1 MKKILI
7 TGSSGFIGFH
17 LSKVLLDKGFIV
29 KGIDSMN
36 AYYDVSLKEER
47 NKILLGYSNFSF
59 EHMNLSN
66 INKTKEIIKNFNP
79 DYLVHLA
86 AQAGVRHSV
95 TNPEDYVESNLIAT
109 FNILEALRETK
120 VDHLLIASTSSAYGA
135 SKNMPFK
142 ESDPSNEPLTFYA
155 STKRACESMSHS
167 YSNLFDIPVTCF
179 RFFTV
184 YGPWGRPDMA
194 LFKFVKAITQDKEFD
209 VYNEGQMIR
218 DFTYVED
225 LVHAIFLLLD
235 KIPETDKKVS
245 KADSVSSVAPWRLIN
260 IGNADPVVLIDF
272 VKYIEETLDKKAK
285 INFMPLQMGDVVQ
298 TYANNQLL
306 KDLANYKPETGYKE
320 GIEQFINWYLS
331 YYKSQ

>member
-36 AYYDVSLKEER
+36 AYYDVNLKEER

-59 EHMNLSN
+59 ELMNLSN
-66 INKTKEIIKNFNP
+66 INKTKEIVKNFNP

-109 FNILEALRETK
+109 FNILEALRETN

-135 SKNMPFK
+135 SKNMPFQ

-167 YSNLFDIPVTCF
+167 YANLFDIPVTCF

-194 LFKFVKAITQDKEFD
+194 LFKFTKSILNNEKIDI
-209 VYNEGQMIR
+209 YNHGKMSR
-218 DFTYVED
+218 DFTYIDD
-225 LVHAIFLLLD
+225 LVDGIYKISK
-235 KIPETDKKVS
+235 KIPNIKTKIKNHNDSIS
-245 KADSVSSVAPWRLIN
+245 KFAPYRIVN
-260 IGNADPVVLIDF
+260 IGGSSPTELMYF
-272 VKYIEETLDKKAK
+272 VKLIEKSLGINAKK
-285 INFMPLQMGDVVQ
+285 NFIDHQIGDVKSTWSDTSLIENLVRFKPK
-298 TYANNQLL
+298 TSIEVGI
-306 KDLANYKPETGYKE
+306 KKFISWYKK
-320 GIEQFINWYLS
+320 
-331 YYKSQ
+331 YYEV

>member
-1 MKKILI
+1 M
-7 TGSSGFIGFH
+7 
-17 LSKVLLDKGFIV
+17 
-29 KGIDSMN
+29 
-36 AYYDVSLKEER
+36 
-47 NKILLGYSNFSF
+47 
-59 EHMNLSN
+59 
-66 INKTKEIIKNFNP
+66 
-79 DYLVHLA
+79 
-86 AQAGVRHSV
+86 
-95 TNPEDYVESNLIAT
+95 
-109 FNILEALRETK
+109 
-120 VDHLLIASTSSAYGA
+120 IASTSSAYGA

-167 YSNLFDIPVTCF
+167 YANLFDIPVTCF

-235 KIPETDKKVS
+235 KIPEIDKKVS

-306 KDLANYKPETGYKE
+306 KDLTNYKPETGYKE
-320 GIEQFINWYLS
+320 GIEQFVNWYLS
-331 YYKSQ
+331 HYKSQ

>member
-1 MKKILI
+1 MAKVYSHLFGLKT
-7 TGSSGFIGFH
+7 TG
-17 LSKVLLDKGFIV
+17 L
-29 KGIDSMN
+29 
-36 AYYDVSLKEER
+36 
-47 NKILLGYSNFSF
+47 
-59 EHMNLSN
+59 
-66 INKTKEIIKNFNP
+66 
-79 DYLVHLA
+79 
-86 AQAGVRHSV
+86 
-95 TNPEDYVESNLIAT
+95 
-109 FNILEALRETK
+109 
-120 VDHLLIASTSSAYGA
+120 
-135 SKNMPFK
+135 
-142 ESDPSNEPLTFYA
+142 
-155 STKRACESMSHS
+155 
-167 YSNLFDIPVTCF
+167 

-245 KADSVSSVAPWRLIN
+245 VADSVSSVAPWRLIN